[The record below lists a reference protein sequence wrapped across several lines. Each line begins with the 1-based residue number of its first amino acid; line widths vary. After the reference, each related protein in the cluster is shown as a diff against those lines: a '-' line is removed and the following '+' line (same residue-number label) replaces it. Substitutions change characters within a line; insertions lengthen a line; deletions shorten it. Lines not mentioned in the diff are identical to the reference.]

1 MCTTIGKT
9 VDFLEIMD
17 RASAAPNDSESL
29 AQIIGQVQEEYLG
42 IIREGLSL
50 LVQHKQDESNI
61 YLRNE
66 RTKLELVKERIRQ
79 LVADINSWQDEQIKL
94 TTEYLFTRAR
104 LVDELRMFPNFT
116 LELLERQT
124 LAQTMAETISY
135 IETAMTGKNDLYEQL
150 IKPQTK

>member
-1 MCTTIGKT
+1 M
-9 VDFLEIMD
+9 
-17 RASAAPNDSESL
+17 
-29 AQIIGQVQEEYLG
+29 
-42 IIREGLSL
+42 
-50 LVQHKQDESNI
+50 QHKQDESNI

-135 IETAMTGKNDLYEQL
+135 IETAMTGKHDLYEQL